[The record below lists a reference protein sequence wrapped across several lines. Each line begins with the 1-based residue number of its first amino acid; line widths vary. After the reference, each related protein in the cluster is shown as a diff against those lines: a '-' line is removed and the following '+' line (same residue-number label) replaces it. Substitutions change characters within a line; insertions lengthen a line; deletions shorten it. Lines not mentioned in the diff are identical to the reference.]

1 MADAVA
7 IDPSSTPTLRAIAQL
22 LNRHRDWT
30 LAVGV
35 RPAGDVHPQGDPLAR
50 STAIARE
57 LGRLAHRESAAEP
70 VEWDSVARQPGG
82 ESGVAFLVLVGAER
96 PAKPLRLQAVP
107 GTAP

>member
-1 MADAVA
+1 
-7 IDPSSTPTLRAIAQL
+7 
-22 LNRHRDWT
+22 
-30 LAVGV
+30 V
-35 RPAGDVHPQGDPLAR
+35 RPAGDAHPPEGDPMAR

-96 PAKPLRLQAVP
+96 PAKPLRLRAVP
-107 GTAP
+107 SPEGVPGASP